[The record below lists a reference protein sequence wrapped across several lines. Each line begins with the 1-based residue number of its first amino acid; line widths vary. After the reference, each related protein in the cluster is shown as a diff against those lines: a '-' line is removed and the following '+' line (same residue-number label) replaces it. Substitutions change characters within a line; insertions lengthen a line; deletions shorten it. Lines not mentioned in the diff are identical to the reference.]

1 MSIYSSILPRLPLPT
16 SCPPSRYLPT
26 RPPPPASPHRPLP
39 TAPPAARP
47 LPRHPTCCPPTAPPA
62 THPLPRLPARRPA
75 RYPARL
81 PARHPFLRHLPPCH
95 STAPPPRCPPP
106 RPTVVARRVVVALLC
121 VGACAR
127 RGATHCRA
135 SRHRVCVG
143 GSRRGRGFPPW
154 RLRVVCAA
162 RRVAVALRK
171 RGGTGASPHALR

>member
-1 MSIYSSILPRLPLPT
+1 MPHHPTFCPAFPPAALRATPHASPPALPH
-16 SCPPSRYLPT
+16 
-26 RPPPPASPHRPLP
+26 RPPPISP
-39 TAPPAARP
+39 PPAALP
-47 LPRHPTCCPPTAPPA
+47 LHRLTASLPAATRHPNP
-62 THPLPRLPARRPA
+62 
-75 RYPARL
+75 
-81 PARHPFLRHLPPCH
+81 
-95 STAPPPRCPPP
+95 
-106 RPTVVARRVVVALLC
+106 RRVVVALLC